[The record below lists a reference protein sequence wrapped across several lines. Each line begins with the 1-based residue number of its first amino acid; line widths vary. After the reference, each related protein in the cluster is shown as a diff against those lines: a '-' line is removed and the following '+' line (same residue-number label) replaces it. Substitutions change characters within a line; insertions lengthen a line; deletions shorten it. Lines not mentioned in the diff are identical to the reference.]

1 MLLPPPS
8 GEYAEDR
15 SFFKNKEEKM
25 EEKKSGSDKIENLRR
40 LAEEALREKA
50 LPFSGNRDGQL
61 PGEEQRLLHE
71 LRVHQIELE
80 MQNEEL
86 RRAQVELEISR
97 AQYFDLYEMAPVGY
111 VTLDEWGLIRQANL
125 TAARLLGMEKS
136 ELLREPL
143 TRFIIREDQDTYYFF
158 RKQLLERPGQ
168 KACEMRMIKKN
179 GSRFWALLEMT
190 VLSEGEKKVP
200 VCRAVIMDITDR
212 KQAEE
217 MLKNAHLALEQ
228 KVKERTLELEKAN
241 EQLQVQVAE
250 RNKAALARR
259 KSEEHFRKIVEIMP
273 IAVFGHTEEGI
284 VFANTAAAKLMEVTT
299 PRALLG
305 NTLRDFL
312 PSDEQEIFT
321 RQFREVLAG
330 RAEQKLLI
338 TMLVSTTG
346 TLIDVELFLTPFTY
360 QEKPGV
366 HITAYNIT
374 ERKKGEDKAI
384 KAAKLESISILAGG
398 IAHDFNNYLAT
409 MLGNISLARSYTDKQ
424 DKVYRYLENME
435 KATLRVK
442 ELTLQL
448 FTFAKGGAPVK
459 KTASIGKLISESTK
473 FALSGSNVD
482 CRLSLPEELYSA
494 EIDEG
499 QISQVLYNII
509 INAVQAMPEGGSI
522 EVKAENVTIKT
533 ERNEHHIPL
542 PEGEYV
548 KISIT
553 DEGPGIP
560 EKNLLKIFDPF
571 FSTKPEGSGLG
582 LASAYSI
589 IKKHDGYIQA
599 ESEKGKGATFIF
611 YLRASLQTVQLD
623 TEKDEI
629 ISGTGKVL
637 VMDDEEEIRNVMGE
651 MLSFLGY
658 ETHFAKSGEE
668 ALKIFQ
674 EAQKAGR
681 PFDLVVMDLTIPGGM
696 GGKETIKRMLQE
708 EPALRAIVSSGYS
721 NDPVMAKYEEYGF
734 KGVIRKPYTINNF
747 SRVIYK
753 AINSL

>member
-1 MLLPPPS
+1 
-8 GEYAEDR
+8 
-15 SFFKNKEEKM
+15 M
-25 EEKKSGSDKIENLRR
+25 EEKESGSGKIKNLRK
-40 LAEEALREKA
+40 LAEDALREKA
-50 LPFSGNRDGQL
+50 LPLPGNRGGQL
-61 PGEEQRLLHE
+61 PGEEQQLLHE
-71 LRVHQIELE
+71 LKVHQIELE

-86 RRAQVELEISR
+86 RRAQLELESSR

-111 VTLDEWGLIRQANL
+111 ITLDEWGLIRKANL
-125 TAARLLGMEKS
+125 TAARLLDMEKS

-143 TRFIIREDQDTYYFF
+143 TRFIVREDQESYYFF
-158 RKQLLERPGQ
+158 RKELLEKPGQ

-179 GSRFWALLEMT
+179 GFRFWALLEMT

-241 EQLQVQVAE
+241 EQLQIQVAE

-259 KSEEHFRKIVEIMP
+259 KSEKYFRKIVEIMP
-273 IAVFGHTEEGI
+273 IAICGQMEEGI

-299 PRALLG
+299 PRALFG
-305 NTLRDFL
+305 KTMREFL
-312 PSDEQEIFT
+312 PADDQEIFT
-321 RQFREVLAG
+321 RHFREILAG
-330 RAEQKLLI
+330 RAQQKLLT
-338 TMLVSTTG
+338 TMLVSTAG
-346 TLIDVELFLTPFTY
+346 TLVDVELLLTPFTY
-360 QEKPGV
+360 QEKSGV

-424 DKVYRYLENME
+424 DKLYNYLENME
-435 KATLRVK
+435 IATLRVK
-442 ELTLQL
+442 ELTSQL

-459 KTASIGKLISESTK
+459 KIASIGKLISESTK

-482 CRLSLPEELYSA
+482 CRLFLPEELHPA

-522 EVKAENVTIKT
+522 GVKAENVTIKT
-533 ERNEHHIPL
+533 ERNGHHIPL

-548 KISIT
+548 KISIA

-599 ESEKGKGATFIF
+599 ESERGKGAVFTF
-611 YLRASLQTVQLD
+611 YLPASLQTVQLD

-629 ISGTGKVL
+629 IPGTGRIL
-637 VMDDEEEIRNVMGE
+637 VMDDEEEIREVMGE

-668 ALKIFQ
+668 ALQIFR
-674 EAQKAGR
+674 EAKKEGP

-708 EPALRAIVSSGYS
+708 DPELRAIVSSGYS
-721 NDPVMAKYEEYGF
+721 NDPVMADYEEYGF